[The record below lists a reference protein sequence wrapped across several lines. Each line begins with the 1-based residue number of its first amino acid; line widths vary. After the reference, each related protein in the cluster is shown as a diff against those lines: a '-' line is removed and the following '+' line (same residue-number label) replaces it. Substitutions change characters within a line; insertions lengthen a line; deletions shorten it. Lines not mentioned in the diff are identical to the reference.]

1 MSQRLTVTLDD
12 ETYSYLKEQ
21 AERDYRTIGAE
32 ICYLLHL
39 HVPAPIT
46 HTEPF
51 VKPVLP
57 ENPDAR
63 PTLTSD
69 TTAYYKRR
77 KELI

>member
-46 HTEPF
+46 HPEPF
-51 VKPVLP
+51 TKPVLP

-63 PTLTSD
+63 PTLTND
-69 TTAYYKRR
+69 TTAYYKKR